1 MTIDLTG
8 KIALVTGGGN
18 GIGAASCRALAE
30 AGARVAVHRPR
41 RRGGR
46 EGRAE
51 IGGGATGHALDVA
64 DGEAFERLAAEIA
77 ARAGGIDILVNSA
90 GTITRQTIAAMP
102 VADWDRIIAVNLRG
116 PFNGTQAVIPHM
128 KQRGGGAIVNIAS
141 VAGRRISFGGG
152 ANYTASKAGLLGL
165 TRHAAYELAPD
176 HIRVNAVCPG
186 PTATA
191 FGGGQMPSAE
201 RKAERARKIPLGRMV
216 EAEDIADA
224 VLFLASDAVAH
235 VHRHRARC
243 RWRRLDQQ
251 RHPVRGVFR
260 PRPMIAIRRGP
271 CCRARS
277 RRRSCTA
284 RDRGS

>member
-1 MTIDLTG
+1 MIIDLTG

-18 GIGAASCRALAE
+18 GIGAASGRALAK
-30 AGARVAVHRPR
+30 AGARVAVIDRD
-41 RRGGR
+41 G
-46 EGRAE
+46 EAAAKVASE

-64 DGEAFERLAAEIA
+64 DGEAFKRLAAEIA
-77 ARAGGIDILVNSA
+77 ERAGGIDILVNSA

-102 VADWDRIIAVNLRG
+102 TADWDRIIAVNLRG
-116 PFNGTQAVIPHM
+116 PFNGTQAAIPHM

-176 HIRVNAVCPG
+176 NIRVNAVCPG

-191 FGGGQMPSAE
+191 FGGGQIPSAE

-216 EAEDIADA
+216 EAADIADA
-224 VLFLASDAVAH
+224 VLFLASDLSRMWTGIALDVDGGVLISNDIPYEEYFA
-235 VHRHRARC
+235 RAR
-243 RWRRLDQQ
+243 
-251 RHPVRGVFR
+251 
-260 PRPMIAIRRGP
+260 
-271 CCRARS
+271 
-277 RRRSCTA
+277 
-284 RDRGS
+284 